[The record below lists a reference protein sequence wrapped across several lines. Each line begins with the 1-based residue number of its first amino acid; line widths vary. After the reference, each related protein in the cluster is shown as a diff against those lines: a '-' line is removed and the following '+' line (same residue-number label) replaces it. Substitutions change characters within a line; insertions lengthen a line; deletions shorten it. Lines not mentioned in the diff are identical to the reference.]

1 MRRQTI
7 KTLLLLIVGILSAV
21 IFNTC
26 GSSSKFTYPELGNLT
41 EIVVKDNDRWEQIKT
56 IRDQHQIDAMVK
68 FINSQRSGWS
78 TPRFSFPIPKLQ
90 LSLYGDGFKGSFGIS
105 KSAFSMQREGRYDSK
120 PATEEEVREI
130 LNLIGVEEQLL
141 STH

>member
-21 IFNTC
+21 IFNAC

-41 EIVVKDNDRWEQIKT
+41 EIVIKDNDRWEQIKT
-56 IRDQHQIDAMVK
+56 IRDQHQIDAVVK
-68 FINSQRSGWS
+68 FIDSQRSGWS

-90 LSLYGDGFKGSFGIS
+90 LSLYGDGWLCCTNLS
-105 KSAFSMQREGRYDSK
+105 
-120 PATEEEVREI
+120 EELR
-130 LNLIGVEEQLL
+130 
-141 STH
+141 TR